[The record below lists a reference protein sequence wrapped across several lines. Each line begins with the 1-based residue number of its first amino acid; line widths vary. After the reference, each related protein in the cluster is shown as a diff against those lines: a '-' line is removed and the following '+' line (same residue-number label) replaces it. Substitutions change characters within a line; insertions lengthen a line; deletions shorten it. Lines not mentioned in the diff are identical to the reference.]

1 MLYIYYMWYIW
12 EVFNVFLRGTSPRR
26 DPKVP
31 QGSVSRSAPGRPRIK
46 NDLTATQRHDVA
58 PAVTASTTQ
67 VTEIIWDYC
76 NIYEQIYEIIYN
88 SITYQYLSVIYQTY
102 LETGCTKKI
111 LSALCSDFF
120 FALFR
125 FPGSSPG
132 MPPGTVRA
140 LWASLLQRWHDE
152 NDPGMLDFNGFH
164 HDWNLVGGLE
174 PWY

>member
-120 FALFR
+120 F
-125 FPGSSPG
+125 
-132 MPPGTVRA
+132 RA
-140 LWASLLQRWHDE
+140 LSVSGVFPRDAARNSSSSLSIPSPKVARWERSRDA
-152 NDPGMLDFNGFH
+152 GFQ
-164 HDWNLVGGLE
+164 WISS
-174 PWY
+174 WF